1 MPSLPVALNP
11 GTRLGPHEIATRIGK
26 GGIGEVHRALDTNLG
41 DRSPSKS
48 CLTPLPTTPS
58 GWARFEREAKTLAS
72 LNHSN
77 IAQIYGF
84 EKTGATRA
92 LVMALVEGETLAD
105 RLTRDGAPAFADAIR
120 VAIQVAAALDAA
132 HQKGIVHRDLKP
144 ANIGLTSDGAVKLL
158 DFGLAKTAAPAVSPE
173 AATAELE
180 SMTQAGVVV
189 GTLPYMSPE
198 QLQGKPVDQRADIW
212 AFGAIV
218 YELLTGRRLFRGD
231 SGAAIMAAVLTRPI
245 DLDAVPAS
253 GAQAAAYRVVL
264 NWEGMSER

>member
-1 MPSLPVALNP
+1 
-11 GTRLGPHEIATRIGK
+11 
-26 GGIGEVHRALDTNLG
+26 
-41 DRSPSKS
+41 
-48 CLTPLPTTPS
+48 
-58 GWARFEREAKTLAS
+58 
-72 LNHSN
+72 
-77 IAQIYGF
+77 
-84 EKTGATRA
+84 
-92 LVMALVEGETLAD
+92 
-105 RLTRDGAPAFADAIR
+105 
-120 VAIQVAAALDAA
+120 
-132 HQKGIVHRDLKP
+132 
-144 ANIGLTSDGAVKLL
+144 
-158 DFGLAKTAAPAVSPE
+158 
-173 AATAELE
+173 
-180 SMTQAGVVV
+180 MTQAGVVV